1 MGEERFID
9 YYELMQISPNAETET
24 IQRVYRMLAARY
36 HPDNPQTGDV
46 EKFVVLQEAH
56 AILSDPEK
64 RPAYEV
70 FRAQQKL
77 KPLSVFSLKE
87 FAIGIDG
94 ETNRRLGVLCLLYH
108 RRRTN
113 PDEPSLSL
121 LDLEGLMAFPREHLL
136 FTMWYLSEKKL
147 IRRDERSNYEITAQ
161 GIDYVE
167 SNLSSHR
174 VIYRLLKAAEN
185 GDTRSDDLRVWMS
198 EPVGGDNGLI
208 AE

>member
-1 MGEERFID
+1 MPEDHFID
-9 YYELMQISPNAETET
+9 YYELLQISPNAETET

-46 EKFVVLQEAH
+46 EKFVLLHEAH
-56 AILSDPEK
+56 TTLTDPVK
-64 RPAYEV
+64 RSAYDALRTQE
-70 FRAQQKL
+70 KL

-87 FAIGIDG
+87 FAVGIDG

-113 PDEPSLSL
+113 PDDPSLSL

-167 SNLSSHR
+167 SNLASNR

-185 GDTRSDDLRVWMS
+185 GNTRSESVLA
-198 EPVGGDNGLI
+198 